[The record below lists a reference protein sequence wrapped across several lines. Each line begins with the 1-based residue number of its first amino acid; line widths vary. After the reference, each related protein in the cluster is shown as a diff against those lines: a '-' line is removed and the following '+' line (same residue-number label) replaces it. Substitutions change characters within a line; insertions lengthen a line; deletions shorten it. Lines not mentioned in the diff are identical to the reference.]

1 MNSSADCSAVNLIFF
16 ELTDL
21 NKPVKWTVD
30 LIAAYQPLASIKK
43 IKSYSL
49 M

>member
-16 ELTDL
+16 YL
-21 NKPVKWTVD
+21 NKPVNWTVD